1 MLLVIAVVGGYAIH
15 VMTPEER
22 KKALR
27 SLEDRFW
34 QANDAAVK
42 LRAQD
47 EPFRAVLKARTP
59 MPIAVPAIL
68 AINLLAFTAM
78 LFSSGSFGDPAFL
91 VGWGASV
98 GPRTSN
104 GEWWRLAAS
113 LFVHAGLFHMLIV
126 AAGLAQAGIT
136 LERMLGP
143 LAIAVVYLSAGVF
156 AGIERLSAQPMETHA
171 GGTNAVLGIYGL
183 LAATLLWNVLQRK
196 LGAASTTA
204 QPESIVPAQDGLNL
218 RGALTPLE
226 SYEAVETAPEA
237 SADPVA
243 PPVMIPLKTLARM
256 APAAGLFG
264 LYVLG
269 SGFGRPE
276 LTALLAGFIFGL
288 VFARRVNEQPAP
300 VMHVAAGFA
309 AALVI
314 VVASAAMLRGIAD
327 VRPEI
332 ARVVALESSTAGT
345 YEKAV
350 VQFRNGAMTAQ
361 ALEKIITQ
369 KIVPE
374 LQQAQARLKAVSG
387 VPAEHKPLVDN
398 AEEYLRLRD
407 ESWRL
412 RADAL
417 RKSNMVALRAADRS
431 ERASLMALE
440 RIRPVP
446 AEPSA
451 EAATAAANANA
462 VK

>member
-1 MLLVIAVVGGYAIH
+1 MLLVVAVVGGYAIY

-42 LRAQD
+42 VRAED

-59 MPIAVPAIL
+59 LPIVVPAIL
-68 AINLLAFTAM
+68 AINFLAFTAM
-78 LFSSGSFGDPAFL
+78 LFSSGSFSDPAVL

-104 GEWWRLAAS
+104 GEWWRLAAA

-143 LAIAVVYLSAGVF
+143 LAVAVVYVSAGIF

-171 GGTNAVLGIYGL
+171 GATSAVLGIYGL
-183 LAATLLWNVLQRK
+183 LAATLLWNLLQRRQ
-196 LGAASTTA
+196 GTASPAAQTETIA
-204 QPESIVPAQDGLNL
+204 PVQEGLNL
-218 RGALTPLE
+218 RGALAPLE
-226 SYEAVETAPEA
+226 SHTAVEAATVHGAETPGQA
-237 SADPVA
+237 IL
-243 PPVMIPLKTLARM
+243 IPMNTLARM
-256 APAAGLFG
+256 APAAGIFG

-276 LTALLAGFIFGL
+276 LTALLAGFICGL
-288 VFARRVNEQPAP
+288 VFARRVHEQPAP
-300 VMHVAAGFA
+300 MLHVAAAFGTA
-309 AALVI
+309 VVL

-350 VQFRNGAMTAQ
+350 VQFKSGAMTAQ
-361 ALEKIITQ
+361 ALEKVITL

-374 LQQAQARLKAVSG
+374 LHQAHARLKAVSG

-398 AEEYLRLRD
+398 AEEYFRLRD

-412 RADAL
+412 RVDAL
-417 RKSNMVALRAADRS
+417 RKSNMLALRAADRS
-431 ERASLMALE
+431 ERASLVALE

-446 AEPSA
+446 AEPPA
-451 EAATAAANANA
+451 EAGTAAATA